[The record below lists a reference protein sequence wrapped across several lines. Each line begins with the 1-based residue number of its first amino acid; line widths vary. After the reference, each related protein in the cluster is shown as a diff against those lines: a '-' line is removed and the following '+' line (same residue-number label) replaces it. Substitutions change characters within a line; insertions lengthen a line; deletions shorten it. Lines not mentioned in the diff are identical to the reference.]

1 MDQLP
6 PSLRASP
13 LALLSA
19 SPTTWPQLFVWAG
32 ADTIS
37 FSTGIRADTIRGN
50 TVISRCRRRACSITY
65 YIDLHRTASIGSWC
79 FEMAFDEK
87 LELHVS
93 LLGDWSVGKTSIIR
107 RFVFDQFDIQKGELE
122 GIDYE

>member
-1 MDQLP
+1 MQIESRVNP
-6 PSLRASP
+6 VAERKG
-13 LALLSA
+13 
-19 SPTTWPQLFVWAG
+19 LFHHA
-32 ADTIS
+32 
-37 FSTGIRADTIRGN
+37 
-50 TVISRCRRRACSITY
+50 
-65 YIDLHRTASIGSWC
+65 LHRTASIGSWC
-79 FEMAFDEK
+79 LEMSFDEK